1 MSHNGKTVA
10 ELWTGAVAGQG
21 PDEQAV
27 IHSLQDPILAH
38 RNSQDGV
45 FGQDEEG
52 NPLTLYDVAEDGT
65 DIDADG
71 GPTSTVTSSDVA
83 TKVTEDKDVTVT
95 GTFRED
101 TDRIINRTI
110 TTFIEV
116 PTAEEVLDDFDTA
129 FEGWLASMSQSG
141 LSDIDVARAREL
153 RNDFLGDYLGELAN
167 RALAGEDPFKVV
179 GVEGERIFL
188 GEVEGATTTE
198 EGRTVTQEEID
209 RQTKEDI
216 NRKVDSQSTVSQD
229 VTQDGETQEAAGKAT
244 EREQTAIDAKTNLEQ
259 DTVGLETTKTDI
271 TETERIVQIPNITPV
286 RAFSTTDF
294 LEKRFG
300 GDTGKIATF
309 LGGKAGRREG
319 TRRRGLGVRA
329 GASRV

>member
-38 RNSQDGV
+38 RNSQDGI
-45 FGQDEEG
+45 FGHDEEG
-52 NPLTLYDVAEDGT
+52 NPLTLYDVAEDATELGV
-65 DIDADG
+65 DG
-71 GPTSTVTSSDVA
+71 GPISTVTSSDIA
-83 TKVTEDKDVTVT
+83 TQVTEDRDVTVS
-95 GTFRED
+95 GTFRDD

-110 TTFIEV
+110 TRFIQV
-116 PTAEEVLDDFDTA
+116 PTAEEVLDDFDIA
-129 FEGWLASMSQSG
+129 FEGWLGSMSQAG

-167 RALAGEDPFKVV
+167 RALAGEDPFTVV

-188 GEVEGATTTE
+188 GEVEGAVTIE
-198 EGRTVTQEEID
+198 EGRAVTREEVD
-209 RQTKEDI
+209 RQTREDV
-216 NRKVDSQSTVSQD
+216 NRQVDSQGTVSQGA
-229 VTQDGETQEAAGKAT
+229 TQAGETQVST
-244 EREQTAIDAKTNLEQ
+244 DQSTQREQTTIDEQ
-259 DTVGLETTKTDI
+259 TKLQQETVGLETTETEI

-286 RAFSTTDF
+286 RAFSTTEF
-294 LEKRFG
+294 LANRFG